1 MLKKIRIESKLANL
15 RIIEN
20 TVDEITGELGISY
33 NNYGKILVSLLEAV
47 NNAIVHGNKSSEGK
61 FVDITIGYSK
71 KKLKIK
77 VKDEGTGFSPDKVP
91 DPTIPEN
98 IEEVNG
104 RGVFIMS
111 RLADE
116 IKYSKKGNAVTM
128 VFNNVVS

>member
-15 RIIEN
+15 RVVEN
-20 TVDEITGELGISY
+20 TVDEITSELGISY
-33 NNYGKILVSLLEAV
+33 NNYGKILITLLEAV
-47 NNAIVHGNKSSEGK
+47 NNAIVHGNKLLPEK
-61 FVDITIGYSK
+61 YVDITIEFK
-71 KKLKIK
+71 EQKLKIK
-77 VKDEGTGFSPDKVP
+77 VKDQGPGFSPESVP

-116 IKYSKKGNAVTM
+116 IKYSRKGNSVTM
-128 VFNNVVS
+128 VFNNVIS